1 MKIAYSLALRK
12 GKAELKDLQVQLVGA
27 ENTGKTSLI
36 SSFLN
41 KKFVEGQKATTGADL
56 EVCKISSKNW
66 TIFSDDDKPFY
77 YKNMFVQFLRIRA
90 FNNMIKQ
97 NLVDPKL
104 KSSNQESGA
113 SLSSAVMKHETSAA
127 GVVGPLVTDNNI
139 DEIQKEDSQDKKGI
153 QTPMEH
159 DVIAILWDFAGQVI
173 YHNSH
178 SVFISNNGV
187 IMITFNAS
195 MELKEEVVPHK
206 GSPQPP
212 ECHTMISSIHYW
224 LQVINSLCSVKEN
237 VLLVGTHIDKLH
249 EDIDKAREIAKGRI
263 LPQLFDELRS
273 KPYVWHLAGLAGLDG
288 SRLYENL
295 KDALKNSCFFISNKI
310 RDKEIEHLKARAIE
324 VATVLQKKQP
334 IYFLKIEQALM
345 QQTEPIIS
353 KSAMFD
359 LVTKNTFPITES
371 SPEFEGTLKYFHNKR
386 TILHFSQIES
396 LKEIVILSPHWL
408 AKMIGYVLTADT
420 FEMVKNAD
428 INKASER
435 LHKYGVL
442 QENLLQHMLDKFY
455 SDYPAV
461 VKVTKQQ
468 VVDILLCFHLL
479 ACITNT
485 WFSEEGILSLPDHG
499 DTFIVPCLLPQNDD
513 KSVPNTKTERI
524 VYFTFTNGFV
534 PTSLLNQ
541 LIAECVRR
549 NVERNNR
556 LLW

>member
-12 GKAELKDLQVQLVGA
+12 GEAELKDLQIQLVGA

-41 KKFVEGQKATTGADL
+41 EEFVEEQTATTGADV

-66 TIFSDDDKPFY
+66 TMFSDHDKPFY

-90 FNNMIKQ
+90 LKYMIFQ
-97 NLVDPKL
+97 NLENFKL
-104 KSSNQESGA
+104 KLSNQESGA
-113 SLSSAVMKHETSAA
+113 SLSSAVVKHETSTA
-127 GVVGPLVTDNNI
+127 GAVGPLVTDNTV
-139 DEIQKEDSQDKKGI
+139 DEIQKQSSQDKKGI

-173 YHNSH
+173 FHNSH
-178 SVFISNNGV
+178 SLFISDNGV

-195 MELKEEVVPHK
+195 MELTEEVVPHK
-206 GSPQPP
+206 DSPQPP

-249 EDIDKAREIAKGRI
+249 NDIDKAREIAKYRI
-263 LPQLFDELRS
+263 LPQLCNELWC
-273 KPYVWHLAGLAGLDG
+273 KPYIWHLAGF
-288 SRLYENL
+288 RFYEDL
-295 KDALKNSCFFISNKI
+295 EDALRNSCFFISNKI
-310 RDKEIEHLKARAIE
+310 RDKEIEHLKAMAIK
-324 VATVLQKKQP
+324 VATALQKKQP

-345 QQTEPIIS
+345 QQTEPVIS

-359 LVTKNTFPITES
+359 LVTKNTFPLAES
-371 SPEFEGTLKYFHNKR
+371 SPEFEGTLRYFHNKR
-386 TILHFSQIES
+386 TILHFSQIDS
-396 LKEIVILSPHWL
+396 LKEIIILSPHWL
-408 AKMIGYVLTADT
+408 AKLIGYVLTADT
-420 FEMVKNAD
+420 FKMVKNAG
-428 INKASER
+428 INIASER
-435 LHKYGVL
+435 LHKYGIL

-468 VVDILLCFHLL
+468 VVDILRRFYLL
-479 ACITNT
+479 ACVTNAQ
-485 WFSEEGILSLPDHG
+485 FSEEEFSSLPDHG
-499 DTFIVPCLLPQNDD
+499 DAFIVPCLLPHHDD
-513 KSVPNTKTERI
+513 KSVPNTKTERT
-524 VYFTFTNGFV
+524 VYFTFRNGFV

-541 LIAECVRR
+541 LIAECVCR
-549 NVERNNR
+549 NVKQNNC

>member
-12 GKAELKDLQVQLVGA
+12 GEAELKDLQIQLVGA

-41 KKFVEGQKATTGADL
+41 EDFVEEQTATTGADM

-66 TIFSDDDKPFY
+66 TMFSNHGKPFY
-77 YKNMFVQFLRIRA
+77 YRNMFVQLLRIRA
-90 FNNMIKQ
+90 LKYMIFQ
-97 NLVDPKL
+97 NLENFKL

-113 SLSSAVMKHETSAA
+113 SLSSANVKHETSAA
-127 GVVGPLVTDNNI
+127 GAVGPLITHNTI
-139 DEIQKEDSQDKKGI
+139 DEIQKESSQDEKGI

-159 DVIAILWDFAGQVI
+159 DVIVTLWDFAGQVI
-173 YHNSH
+173 FHNSH
-178 SVFISNNGV
+178 SLFISDNGV

-195 MELKEEVVPHK
+195 MELTEEVIPHK
-206 GSPQPP
+206 DSPQPP

-249 EDIDKAREIAKGRI
+249 NDIDKARKIAKNRI
-263 LPQLFDELRS
+263 LPQLYDELCH
-273 KPYVWHLAGLAGLDG
+273 KPYVWHLAGF
-288 SRLYENL
+288 RYYENL
-295 KDALKNSCFFISNKI
+295 MNVLENSCFFISNKI
-310 RDKEIEHLKARAIE
+310 RDKEIQDLKATAIE
-324 VATVLQKKQP
+324 VATALQKKQP

-345 QQTEPIIS
+345 QQTEPVIS
-353 KSAMFD
+353 KSTMFD
-359 LVTKNTFPITES
+359 LVTKNTFPLAES
-371 SPEFEGTLKYFHNKR
+371 SPEFEGTLRYFHNKR

-396 LKEIVILSPHWL
+396 LKKIVILSPHWL
-408 AKMIGYVLTADT
+408 AKLIGYVLTADT
-420 FEMVKNAD
+420 FKMVRNAD

-435 LHKYGVL
+435 LHKYGIL

-479 ACITNT
+479 ACITNA
-485 WFSEEGILSLPDHG
+485 WFNEEGIPSLPDHG
-499 DTFIVPCLLPQNDD
+499 DTFIVPCLLPQHDD
-513 KSVPNTKTERI
+513 ISVPNTVKERI
-524 VYFTFTNGFV
+524 VYFKFSNGFV

-541 LIAECVRR
+541 LIAKCVCR
-549 NVERNNR
+549 NVKQNNR